1 MDDNKA
7 TRQGSGDGAQSR
19 RLKRKEEEALFAAI
33 ISGYL
38 KDEIELEIY
47 SKGISIKEKY
57 NPAAHEIF
65 FPFEDD
71 T

>member
-1 MDDNKA
+1 MDDNKI
-7 TRQGSGDGAQSR
+7 TRHGSGEGAQSR

-47 SKGISIKEKY
+47 QKGISIKEKS
-57 NPAAHEIF
+57 NPSAHEIF
-65 FPFEDD
+65 FPFEEE

>member
-1 MDDNKA
+1 MDDNKI
-7 TRQGSGDGAQSR
+7 TRQGSGDGRESR

-33 ISGYL
+33 ISSYL

-47 SKGISIKEKY
+47 QKGISIKEKY
-57 NPAAHEIF
+57 NPSAHEIF
-65 FPFEDD
+65 FPFEEE